1 MEAIVYSVII
11 PVYKNEESIPRLVAA
26 LREMSKALAQQLEVV
41 FVVDGSPDKSF
52 EMLKDL
58 LPSLQM
64 PAQLIGHSRNFGSF
78 PAIRTGL
85 ASAKGQF
92 FGVMAADLQEPPE
105 LLVEFFK
112 ALNDGECDVTIGTRS
127 GRSDPFMSRLA
138 SSVFWG
144 LYRKLVVKDMPEGGV
159 DIFGCNRIFR
169 DQLLTLEESRSSL
182 IALIFW
188 LGFKRKMIPYVRL
201 VREEGK
207 SAWTLSKKIDYMLDS
222 VFAFTDYPIRLL
234 MKIGAIG
241 SALAILLAITVI
253 IGKVTGGI
261 DVPGYAATMITVL
274 LLGALNLFG
283 LGLVGTYAWRSYE
296 NSKRRPLAI
305 VASKYDNYREFIN
318 D

>member
-1 MEAIVYSVII
+1 MGAIIYSVII
-11 PVYKNEESIPRLVAA
+11 PVYKNEESLPRLVAA
-26 LREMSKALAQQLEVV
+26 LKEMSDDLAKQLEVV

-52 EMLKDL
+52 EILKTL
-58 LPSLQM
+58 LPQLQM

-85 ASAKGQF
+85 ASAKGQY

-105 LLVEFFK
+105 LLVEFFN
-112 ALNDGECDVTIGTRS
+112 ALNAGECDVTIGTRS
-127 GRSDPFMSRLA
+127 GRADPFMSRLA

-169 DQLLTLEESRSSL
+169 DQLLQLEESRSSL

-188 LGFKRKMIPYVRL
+188 LGFKRKMIPYVRR

-222 VFAFTDYPIRLL
+222 IFAFTDYPIRLL
-234 MKIGAIG
+234 MKIGAFG
-241 SALAILLAITVI
+241 SALAVLLAILVV
-253 IGKVTGGI
+253 IGKFTGNI

-274 LLGALNLFG
+274 FLGALNLFG

-305 VASKYDNYREFIN
+305 VASRYDNDRESI
-318 D
+318 DD